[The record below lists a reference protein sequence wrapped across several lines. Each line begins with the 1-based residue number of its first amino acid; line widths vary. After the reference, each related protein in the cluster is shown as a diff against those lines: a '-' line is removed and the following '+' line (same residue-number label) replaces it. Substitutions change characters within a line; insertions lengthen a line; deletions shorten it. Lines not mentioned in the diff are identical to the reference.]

1 MKQKILYGI
10 LAVAISFG
18 LWWYV
23 VTVVSPEFD
32 DTFYDIPVVLSGET
46 FLQERGLMVLDEKLP
61 TVTLK
66 LSGNRSVLSKLNSGN
81 ITLVADLSKISD
93 TGEQQLT
100 FSVVYPGDVPQNSV
114 EVLSREPSTIEVNV
128 VNRSQKEVD
137 VEVTY
142 NGAPPE
148 GYIADKNGLELSHEK
163 VTVTG
168 PTSVIDRIDH
178 ARVEVN
184 LGGQN
189 ETISKSYTYTLCDE
203 SGEPVDAQQVQTNVN
218 EIDLTLKILRFKEL
232 ELVLDVIYGGGATEE
247 NTKITLDQQVIQ
259 VAGAEQVLE
268 KLENLNLGT
277 LDLSKVM
284 ESGKTTFQVV
294 LPEGVD
300 NITGIETVE
309 VTVEFTGLV
318 TKQLTVTNIRATNVP
333 VALTA
338 KILNKSLVIT
348 MRGTA
353 KQLEK
358 LKAEDI
364 TVYVDFSGAEAGSFT
379 FDAVIRTGSSFQDVG
394 AIGTYSVSATLT
406 EK

>member
-1 MKQKILYGI
+1 MKQKILYAA

-23 VTVVSPEFD
+23 VSVVSPEFD
-32 DTFYDIPVVLSGET
+32 DTFYDVPVVLSGET
-46 FLQERGLMVLDEKLP
+46 FLHERGLMVLDEKLP

-81 ITLVADLSKISD
+81 ITLIADLSKISD

-100 FSVVYPGDVPQNSV
+100 FTVSYPGDVPQNSV
-114 EVLSREPSTIEVNV
+114 EVLSREPSTIKVNV

-137 VEVTY
+137 VEVVY

-163 VTVTG
+163 ITVTG
-168 PTSVIDRIDH
+168 PASVIDRIDH
-178 ARVEVN
+178 AQVEVN
-184 LGGQN
+184 LNGQIA
-189 ETISKSYTYTLCDE
+189 TISKSYTYTLCDE
-203 SGEPVDAQQVQTNVN
+203 NGEPVDAHQVVTNAN

-232 ELVLDVIYGGGATEE
+232 ELVLDVIYGGGANES
-247 NTKITLDQQVIQ
+247 NTKITLDQQMIQ
-259 VAGAEQVLE
+259 VAGSEQALE
-268 KLENLNLGT
+268 KLEQLNLGT

-284 ESGKTTFQVV
+284 DSGKLTYDIV

-300 NITGIETVE
+300 NITGTESVE

-348 MRGTA
+348 MRGPA
-353 KQLEK
+353 KQLEEME
-358 LKAEDI
+358 AGDI
-364 TVYVDFSGAEAGSFT
+364 IIYVDFSGAEAGSFT
-379 FDAVIRTGSSFQDVG
+379 FDAVIRVGNSFTEVG
-394 AIGTYSVSATLT
+394 AIGNYSVSATLS